1 MREARGN
8 GRKMTVGGLRGLLR
22 GREAELLLDLVFV
35 FALTR
40 ISERLIVDFTTQR
53 RVVLPELGQTALLL
67 LALWLTWVRAAIVTS
82 AADPRKRA
90 IRLALVL
97 VMFGVMIMA
106 VTLPFAFGDR
116 GVVFAVTYVAI
127 QLGKPLVL
135 LLGRYHRERHTPA
148 RALCWAAVSAVPWI
162 AGAVL
167 FPQSPARG
175 VLWTLALA
183 LDYTG
188 LVIAW
193 PVPGLGCSRIEVWK
207 GAGEHLAERYQQFIV
222 IALGETILL
231 TGLTFAEQFTPDRVV
246 PSVVSFATT
255 MLMWRIYFHR
265 AGAVLPDAIEAIPS
279 PARLGRSAF
288 HTHLAIVTG
297 ILATGVGHA
306 LVIHHPV
313 LHEDPLWLAVI
324 LGGPALFLAGRSRL
338 EYEVFAR
345 VSPSRVIGL
354 LTLAALVPV
363 MVRRPPLIATSTA
376 ATVLAGIAAWD
387 TIRERRHPGEA
398 PSPPGSS
405 RQQR

>member
-1 MREARGN
+1 
-8 GRKMTVGGLRGLLR
+8 MTVGGLRGLFR
-22 GREAELLLDLVFV
+22 GREGELLLDLVYV
-35 FALTR
+35 FALTG
-40 ISERLIVDFTTQR
+40 ISERLILDFTTQR

-67 LALWLTWVRAAIVTS
+67 LALWYTWVRAAVLTS
-82 AADPRKRA
+82 AYDPRKRA

-97 VMFGVMIMA
+97 VMFGSMIMA

-135 LLGRYHRERHTPA
+135 LLGRYDLERHSCA
-148 RALCWAAVSAVPWI
+148 RILCWAAVSAVPWI

-188 LVIAW
+188 LVLGW
-193 PVPGLGCSRIEVWK
+193 PVPRLGRTRIEDWRL
-207 GAGEHLAERYQQFIV
+207 AGEHIAERYQQFIV

-231 TGLTFAEQFTPDRVV
+231 TGLTFADEFTPDRVV
-246 PSVVSFATT
+246 PSVVAFATT

-265 AGAVLPDAIEAIPS
+265 AGAVLPAAIEAIPR

-288 HTHLAIVTG
+288 HTHLVIVTG

-313 LHEDPLWLAVI
+313 GNEDPLWLAVI
-324 LGGPALFLAGRSRL
+324 LGGPALFLAGRSGL

-345 VSPSRVIGL
+345 VSPSRPIGL
-354 LTLAALVPV
+354 LALAALAPV
-363 MVRRPPLIATSTA
+363 MVRLPPLIATSTA
-376 ATVLAGIAAWD
+376 ATVLAGVAAWD
-387 TIRERRHPGEA
+387 TIREREHPGEE
-398 PSPPGSS
+398 PSPPGST

>member
-1 MREARGN
+1 
-8 GRKMTVGGLRGLLR
+8 MTVGGLRGLLR

-53 RVVLPELGQTALLL
+53 RVVLPEVGQTALLL

-82 AADPRKRA
+82 ASDPRKRA

-135 LLGRYHRERHTPA
+135 LLGRYHRERHSPA

-193 PVPGLGCSRIEVWK
+193 PVPGLGRSRIEVWK

-363 MVRRPPLIATSTA
+363 MVRLPPLIATSTA

>member
-1 MREARGN
+1 
-8 GRKMTVGGLRGLLR
+8 MTVGGLRGLFR
-22 GREAELLLDLVFV
+22 GREGELLLDLVYV
-35 FALTR
+35 FALTG
-40 ISERLIVDFTTQR
+40 ISERLILDFTTQR

-67 LALWLTWVRAAIVTS
+67 LALWYTWVRAAVLTS
-82 AADPRKRA
+82 AYDPRKRA

-97 VMFGVMIMA
+97 VMFGSMIMA

-135 LLGRYHRERHTPA
+135 LLGRYDLERHSCA
-148 RALCWAAVSAVPWI
+148 RILCWAAVSAVPWI

-167 FPQSPARG
+167 FAQSPARG

-188 LVIAW
+188 LVLGW
-193 PVPGLGCSRIEVWK
+193 PVPRLGRTRIEDWRL
-207 GAGEHLAERYQQFIV
+207 AGEHIAERYQQFIV

-231 TGLTFAEQFTPDRVV
+231 TGLTFADEFTPDRVV
-246 PSVVSFATT
+246 PSVVAFATT

-265 AGAVLPDAIEAIPS
+265 AGAVLPAAIEAIPR

-288 HTHLAIVTG
+288 HTHLVIVTG

-313 LHEDPLWLAVI
+313 GNEDPLWLAVI
-324 LGGPALFLAGRSRL
+324 LGGPALFLAGRSGL

-345 VSPSRVIGL
+345 VSPSRPIGL
-354 LTLAALVPV
+354 LALAALAPV
-363 MVRRPPLIATSTA
+363 MVLLPPLIATSTA
-376 ATVLAGIAAWD
+376 ATVLAGVAAWD
-387 TIRERRHPGEA
+387 TIREREHPGEE
-398 PSPPGSS
+398 PSPPGST

>member
-1 MREARGN
+1 
-8 GRKMTVGGLRGLLR
+8 MTVGGLRGLLR
-22 GREAELLLDLVFV
+22 GREGELLLDLVYV
-35 FALTR
+35 FALSR
-40 ISERLIVDFTTQR
+40 IAERLIVDLTTQR

-67 LALWLTWVRAAIVTS
+67 LAFWLTWVRAALVTS
-82 AADPRKRA
+82 AFDPRKGA
-90 IRLALVL
+90 IRLELVL

-106 VTLPFAFGDR
+106 VTLPFAFGHR

-135 LLGRYHRERHTPA
+135 LLGRCDPERHNPA

-175 VLWTLALA
+175 ALWTLALA

-188 LVIAW
+188 LVVGW
-193 PVPGLGCSRIEVWK
+193 PVPGLGRTRIEDWK
-207 GAGEHLAERYQQFIV
+207 LAGEHIAERFQQFIV

-231 TGLTFAEQFTPDRVV
+231 AGLTFAEQFTPDRVA
-246 PSVVSFATT
+246 PSVVAFAST

-265 AGAVLPDAIEAIPS
+265 AGAVLPAAIEAIPS

-288 HTHLAIVTG
+288 HTHLIIVTG

-324 LGGPALFLAGRSRL
+324 LGGPALFLAGRTRL

-345 VSPSRVIGL
+345 VSASRVVGL
-354 LTLAALVPV
+354 LALAALAPV
-363 MVRRPPLIATSTA
+363 MVRLPPLVATSTA
-376 ATVLAGIAAWD
+376 TTVLAGIAAWD
-387 TIRERRHPGEA
+387 AIRERKHPGEA
-398 PSPPGSS
+398 PSPPEST

>member
-1 MREARGN
+1 M
-8 GRKMTVGGLRGLLR
+8 RGLLR
-22 GREAELLLDLVFV
+22 GREGGELLLDLVYV

-40 ISERLIVDFTTQR
+40 ISERLIADFTTQR
-53 RVVLPELGQTALLL
+53 RVVLPELGQTVLLL
-67 LALWLTWVRAAIVTS
+67 LALWYAWVRAAVLTS
-82 AADPRKRA
+82 SYDPRNRA

-97 VMFGVMIMA
+97 VMFGSMIMA

-135 LLGRYHRERHTPA
+135 LLGRYEFERHRCA
-148 RALCWAAVSAVPWI
+148 RILCWAAVSAVPWI
-162 AGAVL
+162 AGAVF

-188 LVIAW
+188 LQLGW
-193 PVPGLGCSRIEVWK
+193 PVPGVGRSRIEDWRL
-207 GAGEHLAERYQQFIV
+207 AGERLAERYQQFIV
-222 IALGETILL
+222 IALGESILL
-231 TGLTFAEQFTPDRVV
+231 TGLTFAGEFTPDRVV

-265 AGAVLPDAIEAIPS
+265 AGTVLPAALEAVPS
-279 PARLGRSAF
+279 SARLGRSAF
-288 HTHLAIVTG
+288 HTHMVIMTG

-306 LVIHHPV
+306 LVIDHPV
-313 LHEDPLWLAVI
+313 GHQDPLWLAVI

-345 VSPSRVIGL
+345 VSASRVVGL
-354 LTLAALVPV
+354 LALAALALV
-363 MVRRPPLIATSTA
+363 MVRLPSLIVTSTA
-376 ATVLAGIAAWD
+376 ATVLAGVAAWD
-387 TIRERRHPGEA
+387 TIRGRKHPREE
-398 PSPPGSS
+398 PSPTGST

>member
-1 MREARGN
+1 
-8 GRKMTVGGLRGLLR
+8 MTVAGLRGLLR
-22 GREAELLLDLVFV
+22 DREGELLLDLVYV

-40 ISERLIVDFTTQR
+40 ISERLIVDFSTQR
-53 RVVLPELGQTALLL
+53 QVVLPEFGQTALLL

-82 AADPRKRA
+82 AFDPQKWA
-90 IRLALVL
+90 IRLVCVM
-97 VMFGVMIMA
+97 VMFGTMIMA
-106 VTLPFAFGDR
+106 VTLPFATGDR
-116 GVVFAVTYVAI
+116 AVVFAVTYVTI
-127 QLGKPLVL
+127 QLGKPVVL
-135 LLGRYHRERHTPA
+135 LLGRYDRERHSPA
-148 RALCWAAVSAVPWI
+148 RALCWAAVSAGPWI

-188 LVIAW
+188 LVHGW
-193 PVPGLGCSRIEVWK
+193 PVPGLGRTRIEDWK
-207 GAGEHLAERYQQFIV
+207 LAGEHIAERFQQFIV

-231 TGLTFAEQFTPDRVV
+231 TGITFAEEFTPDRVV

-255 MLMWRIYFHR
+255 ILMWRIYFHR
-265 AGAVLPDAIEAIPS
+265 AGAVLPAAIEAIPS

-288 HTHLAIVTG
+288 HTHLIIVTG

-324 LGGPALFLAGRSRL
+324 LGGPALFLVGRSRL

-345 VSPSRVIGL
+345 VSASRVIGL
-354 LTLAALVPV
+354 LALAALTPV
-363 MVRRPPLIATSTA
+363 MVRLPPLFATSA
-376 ATVLAGIAAWD
+376 AAIVLAGVAAWD
-387 TIRERRHPGEA
+387 TIRERKHPGEE
-398 PSPPGSS
+398 PSPPGST
-405 RQQR
+405 RRRR